1 MSKPNV
7 AAMQNISSKSPVL
20 TTRIT
25 GSGSGSGSGI
35 VLAHGAGGGIDA
47 NFGSLMPLLAEGR
60 TVTGSDYPADDT
72 PLDLDAVADAL
83 VAAAAT
89 ERFAIIGF
97 SLGTA
102 VAVRAAA
109 RHPERVTGL
118 VLAAGFAAA
127 DNRLRLAMD
136 LWTALLEAGDRE
148 SFARFVFASAFSP
161 VFVNAMPPEAAGI
174 AVKEFAANVPG
185 GTAAQAALVR
195 RVDTSADLAT
205 IAVPTLV
212 IEATEDDLVDPA
224 AHRRLAAEIPGAEHV
239 RIEAG
244 HVLMLERPEE
254 WHRAVLDFLA
264 RHGL

>member
-7 AAMQNISSKSPVL
+7 AVMQNISAKSPAL

-25 GSGSGSGSGI
+25 GSGPGI
-35 VLAHGAGGGIDA
+35 VLAHGASGGIDA
-47 NFGSLMPLLAEGR
+47 NFGSLMPLLAEGH

-72 PLDLDAVADAL
+72 RLDLDALADAL

-89 ERFAIIGF
+89 ERFTIIGF

-136 LWTALLEAGDRE
+136 LWTGLLDAGDRE
-148 SFARFVFASAFSP
+148 GFARLELTSAFSP
-161 VFVNAMPPEAAGI
+161 AFVDAMPPKAVEA

-195 RVDTSADLAT
+195 RADTTADLAG

-224 AHRRLAAEIPGAEHV
+224 LQRRLAAEIPGAEHV

-244 HVLMLERPEE
+244 HVLMLERPAE
-254 WHRAVLDFLA
+254 WHRAVLDFIA